1 MTLYEHVGD
10 FHALQALIDET
21 MRDEDGNIKELDDST
36 KEAISALADQWKDDF
51 KGKLDRICKF
61 RANIIA
67 DADECLAQAKILQ
80 DEADRLKERGKAHI
94 RKVEGLNF
102 LMMTA
107 MERIPLTKVETALF
121 MVWIQKNPPKMVI
134 HDESKISASYFKVIP
149 ETLELEKQRLKKD
162 LVDGVKVEWVKP
174 KAEPVEG
181 EAVETVD
188 EPEEM
193 TLLPGAIIVQE
204 KGLRVK

>member
-1 MTLYEHVGD
+1 MTLYEHVED
-10 FHALQALIDET
+10 FHALQSLIDET

-36 KEAISALADQWKDDF
+36 KEAIAALADEWKDGF

-61 RANIIA
+61 RANVIA

-80 DEADRLKERGKAHI
+80 EESNRLKGRAEAHI
-94 RKVEGLNF
+94 RKVDALNF
-102 LMMTA
+102 LMMAA
-107 MERIPLTKVETALF
+107 MDRIPTTKVETALF

-134 HDESKISASYFKVIP
+134 HDETKIPAAYFKVIP
-149 ETLELEKQRLKKD
+149 ETLELEKAKLKKD

-181 EAVETVD
+181 EAAETVD

-193 TLLPGAIIVQE
+193 TIIPGAIIVQE